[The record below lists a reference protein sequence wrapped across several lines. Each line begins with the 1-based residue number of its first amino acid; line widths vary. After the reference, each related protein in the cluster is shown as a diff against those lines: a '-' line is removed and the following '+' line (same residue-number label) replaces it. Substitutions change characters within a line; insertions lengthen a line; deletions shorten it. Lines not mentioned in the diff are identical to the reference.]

1 METSRR
7 SGRASDVQGELEG
20 LTGDPAPGVPPP
32 GEPMEPDDAEATATE
47 PVDTEPDDAED
58 GDADERADFAGPP
71 VDDALRRL
79 EGRVNLLVERYDDLA
94 GRYAAVVEDR
104 RRTAERLA
112 RLGGDGTAPGELAER
127 IDALKAENERLS
139 THARFLE
146 ERIQGLLAR
155 VRYVMEA

>member
-1 METSRR
+1 M
-7 SGRASDVQGELEG
+7 QGELEG

-47 PVDTEPDDAED
+47 PVETGPDDAED
-58 GDADERADFAGPP
+58 GGDANERADFAGGP
-71 VDDALRRL
+71 VDHALRGL

-112 RLGGDGTAPGELAER
+112 RLGGDGTAPAELAER
-127 IDALKAENERLS
+127 IDALEAENERLS